1 MASAL
6 VSLETFPRSSR
17 RPDRRLFVCGAG
29 NVAMKTY
36 EIEISFDCSEV
47 DWDALAAL
55 IERAPLVKRDP
66 AELRRAISN
75 SYAVCFA
82 YLDGVLV
89 GTARATS
96 DGVYYATILD
106 VCVHPGLSGQG
117 HRTVGRAKPAHARAV
132 VQGLSHLRCPERRAS
147 TRSSAFSAR
156 PTRWVCMSQVGARR
170 RWRAGVL
177 AEG

>member
-1 MASAL
+1 
-6 VSLETFPRSSR
+6 
-17 RPDRRLFVCGAG
+17 
-29 NVAMKTY
+29 MKAY

-106 VCVHPGLSGQG
+106 VCVHPDYQG
-117 HRTVGRAKPAHARAV
+117 RGIGRLV
-132 VQGLSHLRCPERRAS
+132 VQSLLTRVPSYKVFLTSVPGKEGFYKKLGFLRQTNAMGLYEPGGREEAL
-147 TRSSAFSAR
+147 AR
-156 PTRWVCMSQVGARR
+156 
-170 RWRAGVL
+170 GVL